1 VQIITPQTRSD
12 KGVTLIELV
21 VVLVIAAILVG
32 GIYTLFMTQQR
43 SYSVQ
48 DQVTGVQQDAR
59 IALTFMARDI
69 RMAGFVAGAG
79 SSSGFTDGTAIPFAI
94 NGLFNYA
101 VNPTNSTTAPDTLT
115 VVLGVEEWGGVI
127 AAADNVVTLDSSVN
141 STAVYVA
148 FDLLPGRLFNASNA
162 DDDNDTITAVN
173 VPSGDKIVGGKAYG
187 VKAVTYSVG
196 ADGILR
202 RNENTGAGAEPLA
215 GDGTTTFVEDLQ
227 FAYQVDGDDV
237 NWYNGPAGFPAGMT
251 EANISMV
258 RINITVRT
266 AVQDATV
273 QDAAAA
279 QFNQPPLEDHNNPV
293 DLNGPDGFRRRVHQT
308 VVKVRNI

>member
-21 VVLVIAAILVG
+21 VVLVIAAVLVG

-69 RMAGFVAGAG
+69 RMAGFVTGAG
-79 SSSGFTDGTAIPFAI
+79 SSSGFTDGTSTPFAI
-94 NGLFNYA
+94 NGSFNYA
-101 VNPTNSTTAPDTLT
+101 VNPTNSATAPDTLT
-115 VVLGVEEWGGVI
+115 VVLGVEEWGGVT
-127 AAADNVVTLDSSVN
+127 AAADNVVTLDSSVD
-141 STAVYVA
+141 SYATYVA

-162 DDDNDTITAVN
+162 DDNNDTITAVN

-187 VKAVTYSVG
+187 VKAITYSVS

-202 RNENTGAGAEPLA
+202 RNENTGDGAQPLA

-227 FAYQVDGDDV
+227 FAYQVDGDT
-237 NWYNGPAGFPAGMT
+237 NWYNDPSGFPAGMT
-251 EANISMV
+251 AANISMV
-258 RINITVRT
+258 RITIIVRT
-266 AVQDATV
+266 VVPDPEETGFSRP
-273 QDAAAA
+273 DC
-279 QFNQPPLEDHNNPV
+279 EDRPGDNSNP
-293 DLNGPDGFRRRVHQT
+293 GCRRRVHRT
-308 VVKVRNI
+308 EVKVRNI